1 MWQATDP
8 DDDKLAYP
16 MLETARRLG
25 VRHVCLHKGLPFAGT
40 SDDDWHPRDLE
51 RAARDFPDLHFV
63 VYHAGFRSLAGR
75 LLNASGFDVVGDAA
89 DGEEALTVT
98 RRLHP
103 DIVLLDVQ
111 MPGQNGFSVARQ
123 LLQESTSWLWS

>member
-1 MWQATDP
+1 MGQTVVVV
-8 DDDKLAYP
+8 DDDP
-16 MLETARRLG
+16 
-25 VRHVCLHKGLPFAGT
+25 
-40 SDDDWHPRDLE
+40 
-51 RAARDFPDLHFV
+51 
-63 VYHAGFRSLAGR
+63 GFRSLVGR

-111 MPGQNGFSVARQ
+111 MPGQDGFSVARQ
-123 LLQESTSWLWS
+123 LLQESTSLAVVLTSGRSLEDYGHQITSCAGIAGFLPKDELSGPGLQDLIDGQP

>member
-1 MWQATDP
+1 MLALLALPGSGATIDVMGQTVVVV
-8 DDDKLAYP
+8 DDDP
-16 MLETARRLG
+16 
-25 VRHVCLHKGLPFAGT
+25 
-40 SDDDWHPRDLE
+40 
-51 RAARDFPDLHFV
+51 
-63 VYHAGFRSLAGR
+63 GFRSLVGR

-111 MPGQNGFSVARQ
+111 MPGKTGSPSLASFCRNRPP
-123 LLQESTSWLWS
+123 WLWS

>member
-1 MWQATDP
+1 VGQTVVVV
-8 DDDKLAYP
+8 DDDP
-16 MLETARRLG
+16 
-25 VRHVCLHKGLPFAGT
+25 
-40 SDDDWHPRDLE
+40 
-51 RAARDFPDLHFV
+51 
-63 VYHAGFRSLAGR
+63 GFRSLVGR

-111 MPGQNGFSVARQ
+111 MPGQDGFSVARQ
-123 LLQESTSWLWS
+123 LLQESTSLAVVLTSGRSLEDYGHQITSCEGIAGFLPKDELSGPGLQDLIDGQP